1 MKFGTKKLIK
11 KNLRFSYII
20 KQIEMKK
27 LIAVMLVAGMTAFT
41 ACSSEAETTEEAAV
55 VEETVEE
62 EAPAEVAV
70 DSVEV
75 TEEAVEEVAE

>member
-11 KNLRFSYII
+11 KNLSFSYII